1 MGVAMHASIK
11 GEPPP
16 AKAGDRQPPST
27 ERNET
32 QRGQRDIGGVAQV
45 REPVFIDLAL
55 VRMCKDELDAVNLC
69 IDLSHQKDEILC
81 AALGID
87 KGHWSRIRKGMAHF
101 PTKQRLNLMRL
112 AGNWVP
118 LQYELDRSRILDR
131 LKEHLLQDRSQHDG
145 FADWIGRA
153 A

>member
-1 MGVAMHASIK
+1 MHVSIREQ
-11 GEPPP
+11 GPPF
-16 AKAGDRQPPST
+16 KVGDRQPPST
-27 ERNET
+27 ELNES

-55 VRMCKDELDAVNLC
+55 VRMCKDELDAINLC
-69 IDLSHQKDEILC
+69 IDLSHQKDEFLC
-81 AALGID
+81 RQLGID

-101 PTKQRLNLMRL
+101 PTKRRLELMRL

-131 LKEHLLQDRSQHDG
+131 LKAELNRTKDDG
-145 FADWIGRA
+145 FSDWIGRA